1 MKSMTYLRIYIDMLD
16 NISINNF
23 CDVSSSLRK
32 MNPISKILCV
42 LIFLILTFV
51 DNSIQFNFIL
61 AIILIVAMLLSNV
74 SFKIY
79 FKILL
84 SLSSFIFFIF
94 LINFLCHTS
103 INTSIILSLRLIF
116 IVLYSSILTLTTTKE
131 ELIYGLEHIL
141 SPLKI
146 FKVPVNSLALILTLA
161 ISFIPVVFETLKK
174 IIKCYET
181 RGISFKN
188 LSFSLKISYIK
199 SIIIPVFIKTFKCAD
214 NLSDTMYLKLYNSN
228 STRTDFYN
236 YGYSKMDAYMLS
248 LHFMLIII
256 LIMKGIY

>member
-1 MKSMTYLRIYIDMLD
+1 MLD

-61 AIILIVAMLLSNV
+61 SIILIVAMLLSNV

-161 ISFIPVVFETLKK
+161 ISFIPVVFEALKK

-181 RGISFKN
+181 RGISF
-188 LSFSLKISYIK
+188 
-199 SIIIPVFIKTFKCAD
+199 IIPVFIKTFKCAD